1 MKAALLEQTT
11 QIDSRSFADAVN
23 MSGTDAL
30 FAQPGWLGGATVAF
44 GAYAIGCF
52 TTGYY
57 LVRWRTGQ
65 DIRALGTGSCGSRNV
80 SRVLGSKGFVLTL
93 VGDLAKGALAVWL
106 AQRLTGDQ
114 NMALLALIAVT
125 IGHVWPVQ
133 LGFRGGKG
141 IAASLSGLLQYDPFL
156 TGVYLLLFGAGF
168 SLTHRSVGSSL
179 VAYALL
185 PLASFLAKQDTAHV
199 CGVAVL
205 AALVAVAH
213 SQNIAGASRALMLR
227 RRLAQSDL

>member
-1 MKAALLEQTT
+1 
-11 QIDSRSFADAVN
+11 

-30 FAQPGWLGGATVAF
+30 FEQPNWLSGAMVVL

-65 DIRALGTGSCGSRNV
+65 DIRTLGTGSCGARNV
-80 SRVLGSKGFVLTL
+80 SRILGSKGFVLTL
-93 VGDLAKGALAVWL
+93 VGDLAKGGMAVWL
-106 AQRLTGDQ
+106 TQRLTQ
-114 NMALLALIAVT
+114 NQTLALLALIAVA
-125 IGHVWPVQ
+125 IGHVWPAQ

-179 VAYALL
+179 LAYALL

-199 CGVAVL
+199 CGMAVL
-205 AALVAVAH
+205 AAFIAVAH
-213 SQNIAGASRALMLR
+213 TQNIAAAWRALSSR
-227 RRLAQSDL
+227 PRLAPSDL